1 MLLLVASTED
11 VAGINIRDRLL
22 EATAWEERSN
32 FAGHPVYSRE
42 NMFLATID
50 TIHLKADDIDRD
62 FEDATGCKIDEVIF
76 LSRHRAASGTPT
88 LTVHP
93 IGNYGSAEHGGRD
106 GTLVPCSPAR
116 MAALL
121 RALKTA
127 ATGLPFNISFEV
139 THHGPLLS
147 RPTCFIEIGSDETR
161 WGHIGAAQAI
171 AGALL
176 DHTVR
181 EESTVVGIGGGHYAP
196 RFTEVCLARQVGI
209 GHMIPN
215 YALEK
220 MDEAAFVKF
229 TKEALMASTA
239 DSAFIHKKSMPG
251 SRATLLRRLLE
262 DAGITVA
269 DSDEFPLI

>member
-11 VAGINIRDRLL
+11 VAAMNIRDRLL
-22 EATAWEERSN
+22 EAVAWKERGS
-32 FAGHPVYSRE
+32 FVDHPVRSHGD
-42 NMFLATID
+42 MLLTTID
-50 TIHLKADDIDRD
+50 KMHLTADDIDQE
-62 FEDATGCKIDEVIF
+62 FEAATSFPVDEVIF

-93 IGNYGSAEHGGRD
+93 IGNYGRAEHGGRD

-121 RALKTA
+121 RALKTTA
-127 ATGLPFNISFEV
+127 MGLPFNISFEV
-139 THHGPLLS
+139 THHGPVLS

-161 WGHIGAAQAI
+161 WGNIEAARAI
-171 AGALL
+171 AKALL
-176 DHTVR
+176 EHTVA
-181 EESTVVGIGGGHYAP
+181 EEPRTVGIGGGHYAP

-220 MDEAAFVKF
+220 MDEIAFVSF
-229 TKEALMASTA
+229 TKEAMKASRA
-239 DSAFIHKKSMPG
+239 DSALIHRKSMPG
-251 SRATLLRRLLE
+251 SRATLLKRLLE
-262 DAGITVA
+262 GADITVA
-269 DSDEFPLI
+269 DSDQFPSI